1 MYRLNEV
8 VHHWIYQDYYGRIK
22 RLEKERIFCCHQMT
36 HLLDV
41 ARIAYIKN
49 LEIISYKPSNGID
62 DNFYIYEKES
72 LIPTFIPQDIILI
85 KRKGGKVQIWYGG
98 RLSKFPEWFQIN
110 IDAAYEEKKCHPSTD
125 ISSYIENTLSR
136 EGFLKL
142 N

>member
-1 MYRLNEV
+1 MKKIIKYVSLIILSIFT
-8 VHHWIYQDYYGRIK
+8 IYIINFIYIFFHIK
-22 RLEKERIFCCHQMT
+22 HGLSNLESET
-36 HLLDV
+36 
-41 ARIAYIKN
+41 YIKN